1 MKKAI
6 KMGIISAACI
16 FLVLFIVGLIIS
28 GFDIKSALEVAK
40 NGLVF
45 VLAILMFMLAGM
57 IMIKGK
63 NPEDK
68 FKLSK
73 SHFAII
79 ILIILLFAAIIDYIL
94 YYI

>member
-1 MKKAI
+1 MKKAFKI
-6 KMGIISAACI
+6 GIISAACI
-16 FLVLFIVGLIIS
+16 FLVLFIIGLIIS

-45 VLAILMFMLAGM
+45 VLAILIFMLAGM

-79 ILIILLFAAIIDYIL
+79 ILIILLFEAIIDYIL
-94 YYI
+94 FYI